1 LPVFGAVNWQK
12 AAYKTS
18 SFPILTKSERG
29 VFAPDNTGRIH
40 INHKNCKAVILATTK
55 AGK

>member
-1 LPVFGAVNWQK
+1 
-12 AAYKTS
+12 
-18 SFPILTKSERG
+18 

-40 INHKNCKAVILATTK
+40 INHKNCKAVRLATAK